1 MENNYAYVQESQEKQ
16 GSILRGILGAVLG
29 AVIGAAL
36 WCGISI
42 MTEMVWSL
50 VGFVVG
56 LLVGFGYDLLK
67 GRKGTIR
74 MVVVFICVIVSLI
87 AGTLLTEAYFIH
99 NSYVDEVEFVETA
112 TKKELI
118 EFYCTEEELAE
129 YNALPNP
136 LKAVYEKTF
145 YVELYPE
152 EEVFQMMLE
161 DQEYTKG
168 VLSNCLQSV
177 LFGLL
182 GSFALIVKNGGKG
195 KSAETK
201 TVNFDEAALDTA
213 DVTALENQPAVDNS
227 SDADA

>member
-1 MENNYAYVQESQEKQ
+1 MENNYEYVQENQEKQ
-16 GSILRGILGAVLG
+16 GSIARGIIGAVLG

-36 WCGISI
+36 WCIFSI
-42 MTEMVWSL
+42 MTEMVWSM

-74 MVVVFICVIVSLI
+74 MVVVFLCVIVSLV
-87 AGTLLTEAYFIH
+87 AGTLLTEAYFLH
-99 NSYVDEVEFVETA
+99 DSYVSEVEFIETA

-129 YNALPNP
+129 YNALPTP
-136 LKAVYEKTF
+136 MKAIYEKTF
-145 YVELYPE
+145 YIEMISE
-152 EEVFQMMLE
+152 EEVFLMMLE
-161 DQEYTKG
+161 DQEYTRG
-168 VLSNCLQSV
+168 VLSNCAQSV

-195 KSAETK
+195 KKAADTK
-201 TVNFDEAALDTA
+201 TVNFDEAALDTNA
-213 DVTALENQPAVDNS
+213 IAPIEAESTSASND
-227 SDADA
+227 SDA

>member
-1 MENNYAYVQESQEKQ
+1 MESNYEYVQEAQEKQ
-16 GSILRGILGAVLG
+16 GSLLRGIIGAVLG
-29 AVIGAAL
+29 AIVGAAL
-36 WCGISI
+36 WCIFSI
-42 MTEMVWSL
+42 MTEMVWSM

-74 MVVVFICVIVSLI
+74 MVVVFLCVIISLI
-87 AGTLLTEAYFIH
+87 GGTLLTEAYFIH
-99 NSYVDEVEFVETA
+99 DSYVDEVKFVETA
-112 TKKELI
+112 TKQELI

-129 YNALPNP
+129 YNALPAP
-136 LKAVYEKTF
+136 MKAVYEKTF
-145 YVELYPE
+145 YVELYSE
-152 EEVFQMMLE
+152 KEVFQMMLE

-168 VLSNCLQSV
+168 VVSNCLQSV

-195 KSAETK
+195 KKATDTR

-213 DVTALENQPAVDNS
+213 DIAEVENQAPVQNDTEA
-227 SDADA
+227 

>member
-1 MENNYAYVQESQEKQ
+1 MENNPEYVQEPQEKQ
-16 GSILRGILGAVLG
+16 DSVLRGIIGAVLG

-36 WCGISI
+36 WCGFSI
-42 MTEMVWSL
+42 MSEMVWSM

-67 GRKGTIR
+67 GRKGIIR
-74 MVVVFICVIVSLI
+74 MVVVFLCVIVSLV
-87 AGTLLTEAYFIH
+87 AGTLLTEAYFLHDAYLSEI
-99 NSYVDEVEFVETA
+99 EFVETA

-129 YNALPNP
+129 YNALPDP
-136 LKAVYEKTF
+136 LKAIYEKTF
-145 YVELYPE
+145 YVELYAE

-161 DQEYTKG
+161 DQEYTQS
-168 VLSNCLQSV
+168 VLSSCVQSV

-195 KSAETK
+195 NKAAQTK
-201 TVNFDEAALDTA
+201 TVNFDEAALDIA
-213 DVTALENQPAVDNS
+213 DIATIEAESTNVG